1 MKKNKKKLKSYF
13 PRPNTT
19 EYKKKKIWDAIIRSG
34 SLAASVAKTKVKKWL
49 THEKIHFIHLKNI
62 FRSFKLM
69 RKVSK

>member
-19 EYKKKKIWDAIIRSG
+19 ERWDAIIRSG

-62 FRSFKLM
+62 FKSFKLM